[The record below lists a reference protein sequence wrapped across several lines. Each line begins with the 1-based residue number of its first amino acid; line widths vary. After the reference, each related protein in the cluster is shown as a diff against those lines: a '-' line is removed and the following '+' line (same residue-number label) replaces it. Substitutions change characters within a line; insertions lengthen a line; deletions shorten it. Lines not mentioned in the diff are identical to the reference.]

1 MRGDEAV
8 EIPPLVWERLA
19 TVRPSIGAPS
29 KQAAEALRPWAERE
43 QRSLER
49 AGEVLRRWGE
59 PLAETLRAAAKVCA
73 RIPPPTEAEVRALR
87 CYRAALDR
95 GAADRRARP
104 WLHLGALLLSQLADV
119 AAYLPDPAV
128 RKGRPKGSSPAV
140 TMMVAEVR
148 ERVAKGQDRA
158 TAAREVLK
166 LNGVSGRP
174 QGPSG
179 PSSAPVEAR
188 TVKAQRFLIGPN

>member
-1 MRGDEAV
+1 M
-8 EIPPLVWERLA
+8 
-19 TVRPSIGAPS
+19 
-29 KQAAEALRPWAERE
+29 
-43 QRSLER
+43 
-49 AGEVLRRWGE
+49 LRRWGE

-73 RIPPPTEAEVRALR
+73 RIPPPTEAEARGALR

-166 LNGVSGRP
+166 LNGVKTGRP

-188 TVKAQRFLIGPN
+188 TVKLSAF